1 MEPPTSADAQT
12 KCTLRVSRSK
22 TFDVDTLEWESNT
35 IKTEEG
41 QISVRYEGKPLESRT
56 RYYWCIRVL
65 DPGDGTSTIHTSAE
79 QSWFETGF
87 FSPSDW
93 TAQWIS
99 PVIIQGRSDNKPIYL
114 RGQVEIPSQPLQGVH
129 FRHAHDEWLGLCQTH
144 PPREGLRSEAGTTE
158 ILPSPTTKL
167 VSEEVE
173 RVQELFRIRCQS
185 ITRSP
190 KGCQIIDFGQNL
202 VGIVDIRLRGKAG
215 SAVTLP
221 YSEIIGKDGEVNL
234 TYVAPWVMPDKPQQD
249 IVHLSDEEVNYKPWF
264 GIYGFR
270 CVEVKG
276 LDESLT
282 TSDVQ
287 GIVLGTAFA
296 QPAHT
301 DLMDP
306 SQC

>member
-1 MEPPTSADAQT
+1 MLFTDLRTNGLRTPLGLDSLNPEFQWRLMEPPTSADAQT

-114 RGQVEIPSQPLQGVH
+114 RGQVEIPSQPLQGVRMQRLVDGINYSSMVLMLLAPPWSRDGRLSTNTLNIRFMISH
-129 FRHAHDEWLGLCQTH
+129 RAYESVQT
-144 PPREGLRSEAGTTE
+144 T
-158 ILPSPTTKL
+158 
-167 VSEEVE
+167 
-173 RVQELFRIRCQS
+173 
-185 ITRSP
+185 
-190 KGCQIIDFGQNL
+190 
-202 VGIVDIRLRGKAG
+202 
-215 SAVTLP
+215 
-221 YSEIIGKDGEVNL
+221 
-234 TYVAPWVMPDKPQQD
+234 
-249 IVHLSDEEVNYKPWF
+249 
-264 GIYGFR
+264 
-270 CVEVKG
+270 
-276 LDESLT
+276 
-282 TSDVQ
+282 
-287 GIVLGTAFA
+287 
-296 QPAHT
+296 
-301 DLMDP
+301 
-306 SQC
+306 